1 MKHKFGTIAY
11 VSDQNII
18 CQKALNM
25 YKQRWEIELVND
37 FYKNTLELDSVKV
50 DDDLSVYADELL
62 IIGYRIKINL
72 KMQVYLK
79 LKHIEK

>member
-1 MKHKFGTIAY
+1 
-11 VSDQNII
+11 
-18 CQKALNM
+18 M

-50 DDDLSVYADELL
+50 DDDLSVYADEFINMLTL

>member
-11 VSDQNII
+11 VSDQDIT
-18 CQKALNM
+18 CQEALNM

-50 DDDLSVYADELL
+50 HDDLSVYADEFINMLTL
-62 IIGYRIKINL
+62 IKEFQKY
-72 KMQVYLK
+72 K
-79 LKHIEK
+79 LYKTR

>member
-1 MKHKFGTIAY
+1 
-11 VSDQNII
+11 
-18 CQKALNM
+18 M